1 MKKRVYDA
9 YLTVEASF
17 IIPITFLLIVLTLQ
31 YGFFC
36 YEKSVSLQCSYLA
49 ALRASNVWNI
59 QDTELKQYAE
69 KEVNRLLEERNLYPV
84 RKEIKADVSCIGVEV
99 EIEGSMEV
107 LFREIRGDNVD
118 GWEVSAKKSASRT
131 VPSQYIRK
139 YHMIKEAGG
148 ENNGNN
154 Q

>member
-1 MKKRVYDA
+1 MKKRVQDA

-49 ALRASNVWNI
+49 TLRASNLWNI

-69 KEVNRLLEERNLYPV
+69 KEANQLLEERNLYPV
-84 RKEIKADVSCIGVEV
+84 RKEIKANVSRIEVEV

-107 LFREIRGDNVD
+107 LFGEIRGDNVD
-118 GWEVSAKKSASRT
+118 GWELSSKKSASRT

-154 Q
+154 Y